1 MYIKNFL
8 NKNFC
13 STLFDQ
19 LWDGLEWERRP
30 DAPRRE
36 YWTNFFDRDYT
47 YGKGAGVRTYQAREG
62 IPEIWSV
69 GTYAELEAED
79 HKMMEADKM
88 FEGCFLNGYEGA
100 RDWLGWH
107 SDDDPTIDH
116 TRPIAIVTLYRDP
129 KMKPR
134 TIQFR
139 DNDTQAI
146 ETVELHHGSLYLMPA
161 GFQFTH
167 QHRIPKAG
175 FECSDRISLTFRGL
189 LK

>member
-13 STLFDQ
+13 STLFGQ

-36 YWTNFFDRDYT
+36 YWTNMYDRDYT
-47 YGKGAGVRTYQAREG
+47 YGRGAGMRTYQARDG

-79 HKMMEADKM
+79 HKMMKAGQI

-107 SDDDPTIDH
+107 ADDDPTIDH

-139 DNDTQAI
+139 DNDTQVI

>member
-13 STLFDQ
+13 STLFGQ

-36 YWTNFFDRDYT
+36 YWTNMYDRDYT
-47 YGKGAGVRTYQAREG
+47 YGRGAGMRTYQARDG
-62 IPEIWSV
+62 IPEIWPV

-79 HKMMEADKM
+79 HKMMEAGQI

-107 SDDDPTIDH
+107 ADDDPTIDH

-139 DNDTQAI
+139 DNDTQVI